1 MVYSATTNDLIIGET
16 LIGQTSGAKAIYLQK
31 LDDTQIYFTY
41 LNNSTF
47 LNNEVIKFQTSSV
60 NGVSS
65 LVKLGSKDIT
75 TDFKFDDG
83 QRSTIYDYS
92 RIVRK
97 AEVQVPSKKIRIYY
111 ASAGY
116 QNSDDGDIT
125 TINSY
130 EGFDYGKELGEVS
143 GSRVSDII
151 DVRPRVIDYSIS
163 EGRQLTI

>member
-1 MVYSATTNDLIIGET
+1 MVK
-16 LIGQTSGAKAIYLQK
+16 QVVQKIYLQK

-97 AEVQVPSKKIRIYY
+97 AEVQVPLKKFVFIMHP
-111 ASAGY
+111 
-116 QNSDDGDIT
+116 QDIK
-125 TINSY
+125 I
-130 EGFDYGKELGEVS
+130 
-143 GSRVSDII
+143 
-151 DVRPRVIDYSIS
+151 
-163 EGRQLTI
+163 